1 MDDESLT
8 LGLEYLFQLDGKQRG
23 TVKIEMNTGSSKGI
37 WVRGRPLTLE
47 QIRRKRK
54 LEQERLCRKNPTPT
68 CRNLPPA
75 SRNPLPTPPA
85 AQELQQVCTKNDK
98 NDTVNIFLS
107 NIRTCSLLPENGVKT
122 RQSSFPVD
130 GYHEK
135 NYKDCFTADENCF
148 PVDGY
153 HEENYKATKISSQRM
168 ENWTMS
174 RRRRR

>member
-1 MDDESLT
+1 MDDESVT

-75 SRNPLPTPPA
+75 SRNPLPTSPAPA
-85 AQELQQVCTKNDK
+85 AQELPT
-98 NDTVNIFLS
+98 
-107 NIRTCSLLPENGVKT
+107 GV
-122 RQSSFPVD
+122 
-130 GYHEK
+130 
-135 NYKDCFTADENCF
+135 YKE
-148 PVDGY
+148 
-153 HEENYKATKISSQRM
+153 
-168 ENWTMS
+168 
-174 RRRRR
+174 